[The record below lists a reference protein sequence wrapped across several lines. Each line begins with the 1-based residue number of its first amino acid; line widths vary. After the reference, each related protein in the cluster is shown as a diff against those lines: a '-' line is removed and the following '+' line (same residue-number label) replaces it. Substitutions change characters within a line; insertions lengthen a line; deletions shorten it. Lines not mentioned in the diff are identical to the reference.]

1 MRLHGLHAEA
11 AMTDEHIHGLPE
23 MLRRMQAISSRQAP
37 FAMAMAMTKTVR
49 QAKEA
54 EDAHIMSVF
63 DRPTNFTKR
72 AVAFEGAN
80 KRNLQARVFV
90 KDDQAKYLAAQ
101 AHGGARKFKPFEEQ
115 FAGTGAPQVALPG
128 RGAQLNQ
135 FGNLSKAKIKRIAQ
149 DLNSSGQ
156 AKRFFK
162 GKPKGQDLPAGI
174 YARTNNNKQLTP
186 LLVFANAAVYQ
197 KRFNFS
203 ELAKSTITA
212 QFESNLVTAWAAAMR
227 TSGS

>member
-1 MRLHGLHAEA
+1 M
-11 AMTDEHIHGLPE
+11 DEPIQGLPE
-23 MLRRMQAISSRQAP
+23 MLRRMQDISSRQAP
-37 FAMAMAMTKTVR
+37 FAMALAMTKTVR
-49 QAKEA
+49 QAKQA
-54 EDAHIMSVF
+54 EDAHILSVF
-63 DRPTNFTKR
+63 DQPTSFTKR
-72 AVAFEGAN
+72 AVAFEGAT

-90 KDDQAKYLAAQ
+90 KNDQAKYLAAQ
-101 AHGGARKFKPFEEQ
+101 ATGGARKFKPFEEQ
-115 FAGTGAPQVALPG
+115 FAGTDGPQIALPG
-128 RGAQLNQ
+128 SGVQLNQ

-149 DLNSSGQ
+149 DLSSSGQ

-203 ELAKSTITA
+203 ELARSTITA
-212 QFESNLVTAWAAAMR
+212 QFESNLTSAWADAMR
-227 TSGS
+227 TSNA